1 MGRMPHYILGV
12 LSLAVLAGCAANT
25 RLTSTWSDPSETG
38 PLNFQKVLVVVASA
52 DQELR
57 NRVEGQISVMM
68 KQTEG
73 VPAYMAIP
81 ESAIRDTSKVKEIL
95 LSNDY
100 DGAIVVR
107 LVSATT
113 ETTWVDTSYAGF
125 WGYYGWLWPT
135 VGSPGYLRTDTRVK
149 LETKVYSL
157 KEDKLV
163 WAGLSS
169 TFDPQSGE
177 QLLKDVAAAVAADM
191 KSKGVI
197 Q

>member
-1 MGRMPHYILGV
+1 MRRPL
-12 LSLAVLAGCAANT
+12 LLLLAVLLPTALAGCAANT
-25 RLTSTWSDPSETG
+25 RMTSTWSDPSVTG
-38 PLNFQKVLVVVASA
+38 PLNFKKVLVVVASA
-52 DQELR
+52 DPELR

-73 VPAYMAIP
+73 VPAYLAIP
-81 ESAIRDTSKVKEIL
+81 ESAIRDTGKVKEIL
-95 LSNDY
+95 LGNGY

-113 ETTWVDTSYAGF
+113 ETTRVDTSYAGF
-125 WGYYGWLWPT
+125 WGYYGWVWPA

-157 KEDKLV
+157 KDDKLV
-163 WAGLSS
+163 WAGMSS

-177 QLLKDVAAAVAADM
+177 QLMKDVAAAVAADM
-191 KSKGVI
+191 KAKGII